1 MSDKVQVVFE
11 GKEYPI
17 DAAIAAD
24 DRKLRQVLSPFIPA
38 AANAKIHREEGQ
50 PIQIIKQAGTKG

>member
-17 DAAIAAD
+17 DTAIAAD
-24 DRKLRQVLSPFIPA
+24 DDKLRQVLSPFIPA
-38 AANAKIHREEGQ
+38 VANAKIQREPGQ

>member
-1 MSDKVQVVFE
+1 MSDKVTVVFE

-17 DAAIAAD
+17 DAEIAAD
-24 DRKLRQVLSPFIPA
+24 NDKLRQVLSPFIPA
-38 AANAKIHREEGQ
+38 VANAKIQREDGQ

>member
-1 MSDKVQVVFE
+1 MSDKVFVVFE

-17 DAAIAAD
+17 DGTIAAD
-24 DRKLRQVLSPFIPA
+24 DDKLRQVLSPFIPA
-38 AANAKIHREEGQ
+38 AAKAKIQRSEGQ

>member
-1 MSDKVQVVFE
+1 MSDKVTVVFE

-24 DRKLRQVLSPFIPA
+24 DNKLRQILSPFIPA
-38 AANAKIHREEGQ
+38 AANAKIQREDGQ
-50 PIQIIKQAGTKG
+50 SIQIIKQAGTKG

>member
-17 DAAIAAD
+17 DRAIAAD
-24 DRKLRQVLSPFIPA
+24 DDKLRQVLSPFIPA
-38 AANAKIHREEGQ
+38 AANAKIKRVEGQ